1 MKRFSP
7 EASKKAKV
15 KDNLSIKQHKKA
27 KSDDLHCSNAMD
39 FINYRQFLYKILME
53 DGKGMVNQ
61 ISKKLKIIL

>member
-15 KDNLSIKQHKKA
+15 KDNLFIKQHKKA
-27 KSDDLHCSNAMD
+27 KSDDLHCNNAMD
-39 FINYRQFLYKILME
+39 FRNCRQFLYKTLME
-53 DGKGMVNQ
+53 DGKGMVDQ